1 MPRAAGW
8 ILSRPASIPAAGCGP
23 TPGSRAPYPGQTG
36 LHLAILHLQLEVV
49 RLLLE
54 RGADPSVRDEL
65 LHNDGYG
72 MVRLLFAT
80 GEHDPVIRQLRELM
94 KSPSR

>member
-1 MPRAAGW
+1 
-8 ILSRPASIPAAGCGP
+8 
-23 TPGSRAPYPGQTG
+23 
-36 LHLAILHLQLEVV
+36 VV